1 MKADQLYWVILCTV
15 SAVHIG
21 LFYYVFHWHFSL
33 GIMALILLAGICLV
47 YKRGKALITEL
58 GWRLH
63 ALFWIVQT
71 IIAAV
76 ALTVRTEWLWLVFF
90 LLFWV
95 IELIRNMVTVEL
107 SEVRRELARTDGE
120 REKMNETFR
129 TVRSERHDFLKHIA
143 AIHYM
148 VEKNEFKEAS
158 AYLNVLVD
166 GYKETNLSIK
176 GESGAVAAILHQHY
190 RKAQKENIEVIYDLD
205 VPISVMPVP
214 DKELVALIG
223 NLLENSLEACQ
234 EWQKV
239 YQQQAFITV
248 NLVKRSGL
256 YILTLRNRTMP
267 IPAKILDRLY
277 IQFGNSTK
285 TGSDRGIGTKVIYE
299 IVKKHQGV
307 LDFVYKEEEFT
318 VKIKLPAIRI

>member
-1 MKADQLYWVILCTV
+1 MRAEQLYWIILFTV

-21 LFYYVFHWHFSL
+21 LFYYVFNWHFSIW
-33 GIMALILLAGICLV
+33 IMALILIAGVCLF

-63 ALFWIVQT
+63 ALFWVVQA

-76 ALTVRTEWLWLVFF
+76 ALTLKAEWLWLVSF
-90 LLFWV
+90 LLFWG
-95 IELIRNMVTVEL
+95 IEFIRNMVTVEL
-107 SEVRRELARTDGE
+107 SEVRRELAETDRE

-148 VEKNEFKEAS
+148 VEKNEFKEAA

-176 GESGAVAAILHQHY
+176 GESGAVAAVLHQHY
-190 RKAQKENIEVIYDLD
+190 MKAQKESIEVIYDLD

-214 DKELVALIG
+214 DKELVALVG
-223 NLLENSLEACQ
+223 NLLENSLEACL
-234 EWQKV
+234 EWQKA
-239 YQQQAFITV
+239 YQQQAFITL

-285 TGSDRGIGTKVIYE
+285 AGSDRGIGTKVIYE

-318 VKIKLPAIRI
+318 VKIKLPAIR